1 MDSSSIFLPLPLRE
15 VAPERWEAIDALPL
29 PLERVLFLPPL
40 VVFDL
45 LSSPSSKSWIFDFAG
60 ADALPFL
67 PFFGDGSSSRTGSSS
82 FSSSSLMTSWVA
94 GISDFLLRP
103 LLDFVG
109 AGLIEDSLAS
119 SSTWDNRDAR
129 DPILARPPLLPLPL
143 PLLEATLF
151 LSAPVTTFARE
162 ALL

>member
-1 MDSSSIFLPLPLRE
+1 
-15 VAPERWEAIDALPL
+15 
-29 PLERVLFLPPL
+29 
-40 VVFDL
+40 
-45 LSSPSSKSWIFDFAG
+45 
-60 ADALPFL
+60 
-67 PFFGDGSSSRTGSSS
+67 
-82 FSSSSLMTSWVA
+82 MTSWVA

-129 DPILARPPLLPLPL
+129 EAILARPPLLPLPL

-162 ALL
+162 ALI